1 MIYVG
6 IDIGK
11 PRHCAAAID
20 ELGQIVLK
28 PIVVVQ
34 DSAGLEALDQRL
46 RTLGEPG
53 CIKIGVEAS
62 GHYWKLLWQFLLSRD
77 WHVEVLN
84 PVLSAATARRHLRGR
99 KTDADDALFIAKT
112 LRDGG
117 FHPLVI
123 GSPELE
129 QIKTLCRQRKWTVS
143 LACNARRRLVT
154 MLDRAFPEFVAQFA
168 DPCGRAALAVLAEAP
183 NAKRMGALHLKRLT
197 HLLCEHSNNRLGG
210 ERAAKLR
217 SAARKSLAA
226 EYDDEALA
234 SSVRLIIAQ
243 IEFVQTQLAQLDAEI
258 ALRFDALDH
267 PIKTIPGIGR
277 VTAPVILAE
286 IGDINRFVGPRG
298 AHRILAYAGLD
309 PRVRESGLWKGR
321 PKMSKRGSP
330 MLRTALFQAA
340 HMVRVHHPF
349 FAAIYD
355 RHRKEKQKHHTTAV
369 SHVARKLVEIIYAV
383 CKSNQPFDP
392 SKLCPRAA

>member
-11 PRHCAAAID
+11 SRHCAAAID
-20 ELGQIVLK
+20 AQGQVVLK

-34 DSAGLEALDQRL
+34 DSAGFTTFHERL
-46 RTLGEPG
+46 LTLGEPAQT
-53 CIKIGVEAS
+53 KIGLEAS
-62 GHYWKLLWQFLLSRD
+62 GHYWKLLWQFLLSHG
-77 WHVEVLN
+77 WQVEVLN
-84 PVLSAATARRHLRGR
+84 PVLSASTARHHLRGR
-99 KTDADDALFIAKT
+99 KTDADDAIFIAKT

-117 FHPLVI
+117 FKPLVV

-129 QIKTLCRQRKWTVS
+129 QIKTLCRQRSWTVS
-143 LACNARRRLVT
+143 LLCNAKRRLVT

-168 DPCGRAALAVLAEAP
+168 DPYGRAALAVLKEAP
-183 NAKRMGALHLKRLT
+183 NAKRVGALHLKRLT

-210 ERAAKLR
+210 ERATKLR
-217 SAARKSLAA
+217 SAARASLAV

-243 IEFVQTQLAQLDAEI
+243 IEFVQAQLSQLDAEI
-258 ALRFDALDH
+258 ARHFDALDH

-286 IGDINRFVGPRG
+286 IGDIGRFQGPRG
-298 AHRILAYAGLD
+298 AHRILAYAGLE
-309 PRVRESGLWKGR
+309 PRVRESGQWKGR

-340 HMVRVHHPF
+340 TMVRIHHPF

-392 SKLCPRAA
+392 AKLCPCAT

>member
-20 ELGQIVLK
+20 EQGQIVLK
-28 PIVVVQ
+28 PIVVMQ

-46 RTLGEPG
+46 RALGGRAEVR
-53 CIKIGVEAS
+53 IAVEAS
-62 GHYWKLLWQFLLSRD
+62 GHYWKLLWQFLLERG
-77 WHVEVLN
+77 WRVEVLN

-99 KTDADDALFIAKT
+99 KSDADDAIFIAKT

-117 FHPLVI
+117 FHPLVV
-123 GSPELE
+123 GDVQTE
-129 QIKTLCRQRKWTVS
+129 QIKTLCRQRSWTVS
-143 LACNARRRLVT
+143 LLCNAKRRLVGV
-154 MLDRAFPEFVAQFA
+154 LDRVFPEFAAQFGN
-168 DPCGRAALAVLAEAP
+168 PFGRAALALLKTAP
-183 NAKRMGALHLKRLT
+183 NAKRCAALHLKRLT
-197 HLLCEHSNNRLGG
+197 HLLCAESQNYFGADKARS
-210 ERAAKLR
+210 LR
-217 SAARKSLAA
+217 TVARKSLAA
-226 EYDDEALA
+226 KYDDEALA
-234 SSVRLIIAQ
+234 SSVRLLVAQ
-243 IEFVQTQLAQLDAEI
+243 IEFLQAQVAQLDAEI
-258 ALRFDALDH
+258 AGQFDALDH

-277 VTAPVILAE
+277 VTAPVIIAE

-298 AHRILAYAGLD
+298 AHRILAYAGLE
-309 PRVRESGLWKGR
+309 PRVRESGQWKGR

-330 MLRTALFQAA
+330 ILRTALFQAA
-340 HMVRVHHPF
+340 SMVRMHHPF

-355 RHRKEKQKHHTTAV
+355 RHRKDKQKHHSTAI

-392 SKLCPRAA
+392 ARLCPASA